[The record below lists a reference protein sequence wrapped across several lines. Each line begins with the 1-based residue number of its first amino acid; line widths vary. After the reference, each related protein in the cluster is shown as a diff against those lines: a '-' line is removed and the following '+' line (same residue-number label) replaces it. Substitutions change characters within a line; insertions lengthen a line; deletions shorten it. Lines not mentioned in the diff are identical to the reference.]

1 MTWNLSK
8 KITGAFLAVIVI
20 VVTMSGFTYF
30 EIQQLNQM
38 HLQSAQMNLQKMKLA
53 QGIAGDI
60 GNEAVAMRRFNFT
73 GDRNDIKIFA
83 DYSRQADE
91 KLQALEAIISVEKNK
106 EVIKT
111 IRAEKQNMNRLPKN
125 HLPPSRPM
133 TMLLSG
139 SI

>member
-20 VVTMSGFTYF
+20 VVAMSGFTYF

-83 DYSRQADE
+83 E
-91 KLQALEAIISVEKNK
+91 
-106 EVIKT
+106 
-111 IRAEKQNMNRLPKN
+111 
-125 HLPPSRPM
+125 
-133 TMLLSG
+133 LLR
-139 SI
+139 